1 MFEKEITIINQKI
14 EELKKTMEKELKYTF
29 YQKIITF
36 IQDSIFQLE
45 RNLMTPNLL
54 DAQATSYNIDFY
66 KKILET
72 VLNKLT

>member
-45 RNLMTPNLL
+45 RNLKFRQQELPN
-54 DAQATSYNIDFY
+54 
-66 KKILET
+66 
-72 VLNKLT
+72 